1 MSRLRAR
8 GLRGLALVVGFLASG
23 AAVRGQVLCQ
33 TEADDIAALRS
44 FNQAV
49 TAYVEVHRRLD
60 VGFRSLWIPS
70 DPEVNVVASMRLADA
85 IRFERR
91 SAARGDIFTPEVA
104 DLFRVRLAAADRGT
118 LTESSVPSGL
128 DDESALCVPPPPV
141 NSRLMWATSVPVSDT
156 LARELP
162 VLPLE
167 LEYRLAGRALLLVD
181 VGANLVVDVLID
193 AWP

>member
-23 AAVRGQVLCQ
+23 AAARGQVLCQ
-33 TEADDIAALRS
+33 TEAGDIAALRS

-49 TAYVEVHRRLD
+49 AAYVEIHRRLD

-70 DPEVNVVASMRLADA
+70 DPEVNVLASMRLADA

-104 DLFRVRLAAADRGT
+104 DLFRVRLAAADPGD
-118 LTESSVPSGL
+118 LTESGVSSGF
-128 DDESALCVPPPPV
+128 DESAQRLPLPPV
-141 NSRLMWATSVPVSDT
+141 NSRLMWATSVPLSGT
-156 LARELP
+156 LARALP

-167 LEYRLAGRALLLVD
+167 LEYRLAGPVLLLVD
-181 VGANLVVDVLID
+181 VSANVVIDVLVD

>member
-23 AAVRGQVLCQ
+23 AAARGQVLCQ
-33 TEADDIAALRS
+33 TEAGDIAALRS

-49 TAYVEVHRRLD
+49 AAYVEIHRRLD

-70 DPEVNVVASMRLADA
+70 DPEVNVLASMRLADA

-104 DLFRVRLAAADRGT
+104 DLFRVRLAAADPDD
-118 LTESSVPSGL
+118 LTESGLPSGF
-128 DDESALCVPPPPV
+128 DESAQRVPLPPV
-141 NSRLMWATSVPVSDT
+141 NSRLMWATSVPLSDT
-156 LARELP
+156 LARVLP

-167 LEYRLAGRALLLVD
+167 LEYRLAGPALLLVD
-181 VGANLVVDVLID
+181 VSANVVIDVLVD

>member
-23 AAVRGQVLCQ
+23 AAARGQVLCQ

-49 TAYVEVHRRLD
+49 AAYVEIHRRLD

-70 DPEVNVVASMRLADA
+70 DPEVNVLASMRLADA

-104 DLFRVRLAAADRGT
+104 DLFRVRLAAADPGD
-118 LTESSVPSGL
+118 LTESGVPSGF
-128 DDESALCVPPPPV
+128 DESAQRVPLPPV
-141 NSRLMWATSVPVSDT
+141 NSRLMWATSVPLSDT
-156 LARELP
+156 LARVLP

-167 LEYRLAGRALLLVD
+167 LEYRLAGPALLLVD
-181 VGANLVVDVLID
+181 VSANVVIDVLVD